1 VTSVCCHTTLW
12 KLEVW
17 NCGNFQKKNNLKIMS
32 HLTKTGTSLVIWLNI
47 VTIVA
52 RSVRLLPTYICEDVH
67 VTRQLHCQ
75 WWSGQC
81 HDKHAENAASV
92 HNTLYKIVWYLQ
104 RIFNRNRK
112 LKQVCKLS
120 ALKLGVC
127 SKIKV
132 CYVCVCIFF
141 QICQK
146 LNFPKVVRQHTE
158 GSKYYTGFVGNVLGF
173 LAVKEFWKSVKN
185 WQSYCH
191 EFSEK

>member
-1 VTSVCCHTTLW
+1 MVIFT
-12 KLEVW
+12 
-17 NCGNFQKKNNLKIMS
+17 KKQSKNRVIFVK
-32 HLTKTGTSLVIWLNI
+32 KTEMFRVIWLNI
-47 VTIVA
+47 VTIVV
-52 RSVRLLPTYICEDVH
+52 RSVRLLLPAHTREDVH
-67 VTRQLHCQ
+67 ANRQLHCQ

-81 HDKHAENAASV
+81 HAKHAENAASV